1 MSPAVQRIIV
11 QLCHESLDR
20 DLPFGIKSDIASN
33 IPVTGPGI
41 GSNIPGGGGGYS
53 HSGKDSDRD
62 GRDGRNEKSNVHKLF
77 LVWTHKTKGTPFEKI
92 FTEIGAL
99 LLLLRQSIKRSDERI
114 ARSRSKVHEKVDF
127 RERKNIGKLDWIVEQ
142 NLGERLDLRMIME
155 VMMMMMMMEVMMMMT
170 RMMMMMEVMMMI
182 MEVMMIIM
190 EVMMMM
196 MMMEVMMMMMIM
208 EVMMM
213 MMIMEV
219 MVMIMEVMMVIM
231 EVMMMVIMEVM
242 MMMMEVMMVMI
253 IAEVIIIAILALMF
267 SWHIG
272 RDRRIIFSFL
282 IPSFL
287 PRALTLTLTL
297 F

>member
-155 VMMMMMMMEVMMMMT
+155 VM
-170 RMMMMMEVMMMI
+170 
-182 MEVMMIIM
+182 
-190 EVMMMM
+190 
-196 MMMEVMMMMMIM
+196 
-208 EVMMM
+208 
-213 MMIMEV
+213 
-219 MVMIMEVMMVIM
+219 VMIMEVMMVIM

-253 IAEVIIIAILALMF
+253 IAEVIIIAILALMS